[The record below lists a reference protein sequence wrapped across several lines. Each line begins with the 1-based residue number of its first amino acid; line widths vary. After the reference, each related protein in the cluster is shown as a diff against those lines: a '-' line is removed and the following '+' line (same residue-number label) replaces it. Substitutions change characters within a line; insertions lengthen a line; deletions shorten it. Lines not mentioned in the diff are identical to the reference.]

1 MQVSKCE
8 YFQIVIVWPDL
19 AMYDLNEFF
28 SGDVS
33 LDEFVVGHHFDAL
46 TQDFCSDFDI
56 YEAQKNNLNFHGDPL
71 RVNPSEIGSKEDIF
85 DAEVLLQTLEED
97 GPSLGPEYDSV
108 VEVDTTE
115 TETLVEMFDVHSKP
129 EIVGEMLRFIYT
141 GDIPNEKLDALAS
154 DLLGTSDK
162 HELNYLKKICEDKLC
177 STLKVYISIECLV
190 LGDLHNASKLKKMAL
205 ELVAKNM
212 SKIVET
218 DVKCLAI
225 KCARR

>member
-56 YEAQKNNLNFHGDPL
+56 YEAEKSNLNFPGDSL
-71 RVNPSEIGSKEDIF
+71 RVNPSEIGHKEDIF

-97 GPSLGPEYDSV
+97 GRSLGPEYDSV
-108 VEVDTTE
+108 EVDMTE
-115 TETLVEMFDVHSKP
+115 TEALVEMCDVHSKP
-129 EIVGEMLRFIYT
+129 EIVASADAKDEGT
-141 GDIPNEKLDALAS
+141 GVDNMENTGCFRRREVELPASRIPSFRTVPA
-154 DLLGTSDK
+154 
-162 HELNYLKKICEDKLC
+162 
-177 STLKVYISIECLV
+177 
-190 LGDLHNASKLKKMAL
+190 
-205 ELVAKNM
+205 M
-212 SKIVET
+212 SKVKLLIV
-218 DVKCLAI
+218 DNNCWSFYFY
-225 KCARR
+225 RRV